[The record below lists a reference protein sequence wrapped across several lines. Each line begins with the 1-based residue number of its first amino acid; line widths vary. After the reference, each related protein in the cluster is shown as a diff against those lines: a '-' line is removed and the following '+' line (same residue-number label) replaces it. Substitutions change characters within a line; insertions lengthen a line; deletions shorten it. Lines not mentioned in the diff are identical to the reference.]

1 MNSVRLIQA
10 NGFRVAAIA
19 ILLLTQG
26 DNTEAQQQTQSAAAS
41 PQTAAPRAT
50 LSYPNDVGGL
60 KQLASDVLKA
70 QQQTDFARAGQLLDS
85 LVLPNFREWYSD
97 NFTEPAAAKAIPAY
111 AANAKNLPVQLAGVF
126 LNAHQEGFHSIEAVR
141 YEDEQSACSSSQIF
155 SAMTFRRTR
164 FPLYELR
171 FTHGDKF
178 KRVFAFAYVDGA
190 FRLVLVPDFST
201 RRTPS
206 ADQAGDSSPQA
217 AAVERIRM
225 GGPVVAAQLVCK
237 AHPYYPEEARR
248 QYISGTVRLH
258 AIIGKDGSVKQLE
271 LISGPEALVP
281 SAKAAVS
288 QWRYRPTMVNG
299 EPVEVDTT
307 IDVIYSLNY

>member
-1 MNSVRLIQA
+1 MTSARLIQA
-10 NGFRVAAIA
+10 NGFRVAALGT
-19 ILLLTQG
+19 LLLTQG
-26 DNTEAQQQTQSAAAS
+26 AGTEAQQQQQSAAAS
-41 PQTAAPRAT
+41 PQTTAPRAT

-70 QQQTDFARAGQLLDS
+70 QQGTDFARAGQLLDS

-111 AANAKNLPVQLAGVF
+111 AANVKTLPVQLAGVF
-126 LNAHQEGFHSIEAVR
+126 LNTHQEGFHGIEAIR
-141 YEDEQSACSSSQIF
+141 YEDEQSACSSPQVF

-164 FPLYELR
+164 VPLYELR

-190 FRLVLVPDFST
+190 FRLILIPDFST

-206 ADQAGDSSPQA
+206 PDEAANSSPQA
-217 AAVERIRM
+217 TAVDRIRM
-225 GGPVVAAQLVCK
+225 GGPVTAAHLVCK
-237 AHPYYPEEARR
+237 ANPYYPEEARM
-248 QYISGTVRLH
+248 QHISGTVRLH

-271 LISGPEALVP
+271 LISGPEVLVQ

-288 QWRYRPTMVNG
+288 QWRYRPTMLNG